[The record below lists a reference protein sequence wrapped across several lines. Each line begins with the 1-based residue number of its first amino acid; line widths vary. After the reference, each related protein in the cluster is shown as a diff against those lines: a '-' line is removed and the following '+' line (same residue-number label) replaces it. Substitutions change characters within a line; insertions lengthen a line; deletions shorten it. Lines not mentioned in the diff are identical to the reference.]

1 MRTAAHD
8 APVVVV
14 GGGLAGLLTAL
25 HLAPLPCMVLTT
37 GELGEHTSS
46 DLAQGGIAAALDDGD
61 APALHALDT
70 VHAGAGLC
78 DVGVVEAVTG
88 AAPETVA
95 HLARLGAR
103 FDRAPDGAVAL
114 GLEGAHSRHRV
125 AHAGGDA
132 TGRELLRAAAAAV
145 RATPSVAVLAHTRA
159 GRLVLDGCR
168 VTGVVVERDGER
180 SVLAATAVVLATG
193 GLGGLFRDT
202 TNPTASRGQGV
213 ALAARAG
220 AVLRDLEMVQFHPT
234 ALDVGLDPMPL
245 VSEAVRGEGAH
256 LVTADG
262 ARLLSD
268 DLAPRDVVSRAVFAE
283 QRRGG
288 RVLLDARG
296 VPGFAAHFPTVTAAC
311 RAAGIDPSRDLVP
324 VRPAAHYAMGGV
336 AVDSRGRTSV
346 AGLWAVGE
354 VASTGLHGANRLAS
368 NSLLEAAV
376 CAGWVAADVRAARS
390 AAGATTAQRRLPLP
404 LPRAV
409 PPAVAPALPPAVPP
423 ALPPAVPPALP
434 PAVPSDG
441 TASLRALMSACVGVL
456 RDGPG
461 LAAAAEELGERVR
474 TAGPDAVD
482 DATLT
487 AFLVATSAQL
497 REESRGAHTRTDFP
511 APAAP
516 VHTTLTLAEA
526 LEPARNRPADRLAH
540 ERSSL

>member
-1 MRTAAHD
+1 MRTRAQD
-8 APVVVV
+8 APAVVV

-25 HLAPLPCMVLTT
+25 HLAPLPCVVLTT

-46 DLAQGGIAAALDDGD
+46 DLAQGGIAAALNDGD

-103 FDRAPDGAVAL
+103 FDRAPDGSIAL
-114 GLEGAHSRHRV
+114 GLEGAHSRHRI

-145 RATPSVAVLAHTRA
+145 RATPSVTVVEHARA
-159 GRLVLDGCR
+159 GRLVLDGGR
-168 VTGVVVERDGER
+168 VSGVVVERDGER
-180 SVLAATAVVLATG
+180 SVLAAAAVVLATG

-262 ARLLSD
+262 ARLLAD

-283 QRRGG
+283 QHRGG
-288 RVLLDARG
+288 KVLLDARA

-376 CAGWVAADVRAARS
+376 CAGWVAADVRAGRS
-390 AAGATTAQRRLPLP
+390 AGAADAPAAQPPLPLP

-409 PPAVAPALPPAVPP
+409 PSAVAPALPPAVP
-423 ALPPAVPPALP
+423 
-434 PAVPSDG
+434 SDG
-441 TASLRALMSACVGVL
+441 AASLRALMSACVGVV

-461 LAAAAEELGERVR
+461 LTAAVEDLRERVT

-487 AFLVATSAQL
+487 AFLVAASAQR

-526 LEPARNRPADRLAH
+526 LEPARSRPADHLAH
-540 ERSSL
+540 ERSSV

>member
-1 MRTAAHD
+1 MRTRAHD
-8 APVVVV
+8 APAVIV

-25 HLAPLPCMVLTT
+25 HLAPLPCVVLTT
-37 GELGEHTSS
+37 GQLGEHTSS

-78 DVGVVEAVTG
+78 EVGVVEAVTG

-103 FDRAPDGAVAL
+103 FDRTPDGAIAL
-114 GLEGAHSRHRV
+114 GLEGAHSRHRI

-145 RATPSVAVLAHTRA
+145 RATPCVTVLERTRA
-159 GRLVLDGCR
+159 GRLVLDGGR
-168 VTGVVVERDGER
+168 VTGVVVEHDGER
-180 SVLAATAVVLATG
+180 SVLAAAAVVLATG
-193 GLGGLFRDT
+193 GLGGLFRET

-234 ALDVGLDPMPL
+234 ALDVGVDPMPL

-262 ARLLSD
+262 ARLLAD

-283 QRRGG
+283 LRRGG
-288 RVLLDARG
+288 RVLLDARA

-311 RAAGIDPSRDLVP
+311 RAAGIDPSRDPVP

-336 AVDSRGRTSV
+336 AVDGRGRTSV

-376 CAGWVAADVRAARS
+376 CAGWVSADVHAAAAGRS
-390 AAGATTAQRRLPLP
+390 ARTADALAAQ
-404 LPRAV
+404 
-409 PPAVAPALPPAVPP
+409 PPLPPAASPTLP
-423 ALPPAVPPALP
+423 AAVPR
-434 PAVPSDG
+434 DG

-461 LAAAAEELGERVR
+461 LAAAVEELRERVT
-474 TAGPDAVD
+474 TAGLDAVD

-487 AFLVATSAQL
+487 AFLLAASAQR
-497 REESRGAHTRTDFP
+497 REESRGAHTRTDYP
-511 APAAP
+511 DPAAP
-516 VHTTLTLAEA
+516 AHTTLTLAEA
-526 LEPARNRPADRLAH
+526 LEPTRLAH